1 MQFFK
6 KNSAKNL
13 CLLGLMGSGKSV
25 IGKELSKLYNIDFL
39 DSDQIIEERTGKKI
53 SFIFKNYGEKYF
65 REIEEKIC
73 LKILEKENCV
83 IALGGGSIIS
93 QKVRELIN
101 KNSFSI
107 YLKVDIKTLID
118 RIKNTRKRPLL
129 NNVDKNKV
137 LETLYHQRK
146 KFYSEA
152 NLIIENNFEKQKI
165 LHKIYLAIEKL

>member
-6 KNSAKNL
+6 KNSVKNL

-93 QKVRELIN
+93 PKVRELIN

>member
-6 KNSAKNL
+6 KNSVKNL

-53 SFIFKNYGEKYF
+53 SFIFKNYGEIYF

-93 QKVRELIN
+93 PKVRELIN

-152 NLIIENNFEKQKI
+152 N
-165 LHKIYLAIEKL
+165 

>member
-6 KNSAKNL
+6 KNSVKNL

-53 SFIFKNYGEKYF
+53 SFIFKNYGEIYF

-93 QKVRELIN
+93 PKVRELIN

-152 NLIIENNFEKQKI
+152 NLIIENNFEKQVI
-165 LHKIYLAIEKL
+165 LHKIYSAIEKL

>member
-6 KNSAKNL
+6 KNSVKNL

-93 QKVRELIN
+93 PKVRELIN

-152 NLIIENNFEKQKI
+152 NLIIDNNFEKQKI

>member
-6 KNSAKNL
+6 KNSVKNL

-53 SFIFKNYGEKYF
+53 SFIFKNYGEIYF

-93 QKVRELIN
+93 PKVRELMY

-118 RIKNTRKRPLL
+118 RIKNNRKRPLL

-152 NLIIENNFEKQKI
+152 NLIIENNFEKQVI
-165 LHKIYLAIEKL
+165 LHKIYSAIEKL

>member
-6 KNSAKNL
+6 KNSVKNL

-25 IGKELSKLYNIDFL
+25 IGKELSKLYKIDFL

-93 QKVRELIN
+93 PKVRELIN

>member
-1 MQFFK
+1 
-6 KNSAKNL
+6 
-13 CLLGLMGSGKSV
+13 MGSGKSV

-53 SFIFKNYGEKYF
+53 SFIFKNYGEIYF

-93 QKVRELIN
+93 PKVRELMY

-118 RIKNTRKRPLL
+118 RIKNNRKRPLL

-152 NLIIENNFEKQKI
+152 NLIIENNFEKQVI
-165 LHKIYLAIEKL
+165 LHKIYSAIEKL

>member
-6 KNSAKNL
+6 KNSVKNL

-53 SFIFKNYGEKYF
+53 SFIFKNYGEIYF

-93 QKVRELIN
+93 PKVRELIN

-137 LETLYHQRK
+137 LETLYYQRK

-152 NLIIENNFEKQKI
+152 NLIIENNFEKQEI
-165 LHKIYLAIEKL
+165 LHKIYSVIEKL

>member
-6 KNSAKNL
+6 KNSVKNL

-25 IGKELSKLYNIDFL
+25 IGKELSKLYKIDFL

-93 QKVRELIN
+93 PKVRELIN
-101 KNSFSI
+101 KNSFYI